1 MIWEVD
7 DGVKEIEGLD
17 EDGRPDP
24 EYAEQLGLQRA
35 RFGMRALAAII
46 ETAIF
51 LAILTPFAIWVAP
64 TLVRLARREL
74 DGYGLVQH
82 PNFVFM
88 LIIAIATVVLV
99 LAFALTQGLL
109 HGKKGVSIGKA
120 FTGIRTVNVK
130 TLERP
135 GFWRVTLRTLIYLG
149 SWLLPVIGPA
159 LFLVSP
165 LFDSERRGRGW
176 LDLAAA
182 TWLVDI
188 RRGLN
193 PYHRKRMRIARKSVQ
208 VEPNRERAEL
218 PSLSTE
224 ADDDAQV
231 YRPRGRASAGVIGS
245 RRPKS
250 AARPEGVVTAA
261 PTPEA
266 KQAAAA
272 PASRAAGAVIVLDD
286 GTRHSVS
293 APVLLGRNPDSDGAD
308 SDGAGLLRVAD
319 TTRSVSKTHLR
330 LDPADGG
337 LRIADMH
344 SKNGLRL
351 LRRGQWSRTPAGQ
364 SEFVPIGDEVRFGDR
379 SLTLEELR

>member
-1 MIWEVD
+1 MGDIVDRGVFDADEPDQADVRAFWEDVANGQRHAHLVAEGSGCRQPAAVVPAARPRAERTRMIWEVD
-7 DGVKEIEGLD
+7 DGVERWSLGAAVA
-17 EDGRPDP
+17 PTP
-24 EYAEQLGLQRA
+24 SAERLGPGTAWAL
-35 RFGMRALAAII
+35 RALAAII

-88 LIIAIATVVLV
+88 LIAIATVVV

-109 HGKKGVSIGKA
+109 CTAEGVSMGEA
-120 FTGIRTVNVK
+120 FTGIRTVNVE

-250 AARPEGVVTAA
+250 AARPKMMTAA
-261 PTPEA
+261 PTP
-266 KQAAAA
+266 
-272 PASRAAGAVIVLDD
+272 R
-286 GTRHSVS
+286 
-293 APVLLGRNPDSDGAD
+293 
-308 SDGAGLLRVAD
+308 
-319 TTRSVSKTHLR
+319 
-330 LDPADGG
+330 
-337 LRIADMH
+337 
-344 SKNGLRL
+344 
-351 LRRGQWSRTPAGQ
+351 
-364 SEFVPIGDEVRFGDR
+364 
-379 SLTLEELR
+379 

>member
-35 RFGMRALAAII
+35 RFGMRALAVII

-88 LIIAIATVVLV
+88 LIIAIATVALV

-130 TLERP
+130 TLEWP

-149 SWLLPVIGPA
+149 SWLLPVIGPV

-182 TWLVDI
+182 TRLVDI

-193 PYHRKRMRIARKSVQ
+193 PYHRSGCASRARACRSSRT
-208 VEPNRERAEL
+208 ESA
-218 PSLSTE
+218 PSCRRCRPE

-250 AARPEGVVTAA
+250 AARPVKELVTVA

-266 KQAAAA
+266 KHAVVA

-293 APVLLGRNPDSDGAD
+293 APGAA
-308 SDGAGLLRVAD
+308 GAQPRQ
-319 TTRSVSKTHLR
+319 
-330 LDPADGG
+330 
-337 LRIADMH
+337 
-344 SKNGLRL
+344 
-351 LRRGQWSRTPAGQ
+351 RRC
-364 SEFVPIGDEVRFGDR
+364 
-379 SLTLEELR
+379 

>member
-1 MIWEVD
+1 MIWVVD
-7 DGVKEIEGLD
+7 DGVREIEGLD

-24 EYAEQLGLQRA
+24 EYAERLGLEPA
-35 RFGMRALAAII
+35 RFGPRALAAII

-51 LAILTPFAIWVAP
+51 AAILTPFAVWVAP

-74 DGYGLVQH
+74 DAYGLVQH

-88 LIIAIATVVLV
+88 LIIGIATVVLV

-120 FTGIRTVNVK
+120 FTGIRSVNVR

-135 GFWRVTLRTLIYLG
+135 GFWRVTLRSLIYLG
-149 SWLLPVIGPA
+149 SWLLPAIGPA

-165 LFDSERRGRGW
+165 LFDSEKRGRGW
-176 LDLAAA
+176 LDLATG
-182 TWLVDI
+182 TWFVDI

-193 PYHRKRMRIARKSVQ
+193 PYHRKRMRIARKNVQ
-208 VEPNRERAEL
+208 VSPNRERDEL

-224 ADDDAQV
+224 ADDEAQM
-231 YRPRGRASAGVIGS
+231 YRPRGRESAGVIGS

-250 AARPEGVVTAA
+250 APRSDGVVT
-261 PTPEA
+261 
-266 KQAAAA
+266 AA

-286 GTRHSVS
+286 GTRHPVS
-293 APVLLGRNPDSDGAD
+293 APVLLGRNPGSDGAEG
-308 SDGAGLLRVAD
+308 DGAELLRVAD

-330 LDPADGG
+330 LVPADGG

-351 LRRGQWSRTPAGQ
+351 LRKGGWTRSAAGQ
-364 SEFVPIGDEVRFGDR
+364 PEFVAIGDEVRFGDR
-379 SLTLEELR
+379 SLTVEELR

>member
-1 MIWEVD
+1 MKTVAPTPSTPSSW
-7 DGVKEIEGLD
+7 
-17 EDGRPDP
+17 
-24 EYAEQLGLQRA
+24 ACSARA
-35 RFGMRALAAII
+35 SACRALAAII
-46 ETAIF
+46 DDRD
-51 LAILTPFAIWVAP
+51 LPGRLLTPFSRSGSP
-64 TLVRLARREL
+64 STLVRLARREL

-250 AARPEGVVTAA
+250 AARPEGVVMR
-261 PTPEA
+261 PRRPRRSRPRRHLPLVRPE
-266 KQAAAA
+266 
-272 PASRAAGAVIVLDD
+272 P
-286 GTRHSVS
+286 
-293 APVLLGRNPDSDGAD
+293 
-308 SDGAGLLRVAD
+308 
-319 TTRSVSKTHLR
+319 
-330 LDPADGG
+330 
-337 LRIADMH
+337 
-344 SKNGLRL
+344 
-351 LRRGQWSRTPAGQ
+351 
-364 SEFVPIGDEVRFGDR
+364 
-379 SLTLEELR
+379 